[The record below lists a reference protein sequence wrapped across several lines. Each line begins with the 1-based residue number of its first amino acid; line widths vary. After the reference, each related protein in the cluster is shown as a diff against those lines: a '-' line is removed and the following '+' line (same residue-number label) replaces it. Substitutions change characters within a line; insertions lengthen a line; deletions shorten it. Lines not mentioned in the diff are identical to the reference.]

1 MANVMVLTVRATV
14 QRAKAEGLPLS
25 EYGLRLLIR
34 QGKIPVQ
41 IIGTKQLVFWPNVV
55 DFLTCTTGSD
65 NAAEV

>member
-34 QGKIPVQ
+34 QGKIPVR